1 MKTMHALRERPIL
14 TKKSAVFCEGNFF
27 LVGETLEAC
36 RDVSTK
42 NSRKITTITPIFL
55 QFGDL
60 GVLKGFKFFYPNFVH
75 RTIKALGKIWI
86 MQKTY

>member
-27 LVGETLEAC
+27 LVGETLEMC

-42 NSRKITTITPIFL
+42 NSCKITTIPIFL

-60 GVLKGFKFFYPNFVH
+60 GVPKMGEIFFTPILSTGRLKLLAKYG
-75 RTIKALGKIWI
+75 
-86 MQKTY
+86 

>member
-42 NSRKITTITPIFL
+42 NSRKITNITPDFL

-60 GVLKGFKFFYPNFVH
+60 GVPKMGEIFLP
-75 RTIKALGKIWI
+75 
-86 MQKTY
+86 